1 MRTSRKAIVL
11 RTIRRTLK
19 LLDLLNWLNRSS
31 FRWNGALFFSGLIGA
46 LSLPPYSLW
55 ILFLCPMMMAIFRLD
70 HCETLKQ
77 AAWSGWWLG
86 FGYFLMGLWWIG
98 TAFLVDDRFLWAM
111 PFAIVGL
118 PIILSL
124 YVAAAFLLSFYLWRP
139 GIIRLFIFALAI
151 SSFEVLRGQ
160 LFTGFPWNAMGMV
173 LGDQLEISQIAS
185 AIGLHGL
192 TFLTCFLFAVPAL
205 FFTDKNKWMK
215 LCGPLICVSGLAALY
230 LFGANRLATAQHEAV
245 PNIRIRL
252 MQPAIAQDEKFD
264 RSNASQILMTYLTL
278 STRGSYP
285 SREGME
291 GITHLIWPETSFPF
305 LLEQSPKAREEISR
319 ILPKNSV
326 LLTGAVR
333 AEDRPNH
340 SERFYFNSIQMVDD
354 AGAIIA
360 SADKVH
366 LVPFGEYLPFE
377 RMIDFFG
384 LRDFIV
390 APGGFTAALE
400 RRALSIPSWPL
411 VLPLICYEV
420 IFPEEISLSDGQ
432 RPGVLLNVT
441 NDAWFGM
448 TPGPYQHFAQARLR
462 AIEQGVPL
470 IRSANNGISAIIDPY
485 GREIALIQLGERGTA
500 DGDLPKALP
509 STVYAVLSRGPI
521 SSLWLFIGLI
531 GILFTLGQL
540 TPRRVTSISATS
552 DR

>member
-1 MRTSRKAIVL
+1 MI
-11 RTIRRTLK
+11 I
-19 LLDLLNWLNRSS
+19 LLHWLSRSS
-31 FRWNGALFFSGLIGA
+31 FRWNGALFLSGLIGA

-55 ILFLCPMMMAIFRLD
+55 VVFLFPMMMAILRLD
-70 HCETLKQ
+70 HCETLKE

-98 TAFLVDDRFLWAM
+98 TAFLVDDRFLWAI

-118 PIILSL
+118 PIILSF
-124 YVAAAFLLSFYLWRP
+124 YFAAAFALSLSLWQS
-139 GIIRLFIFALAI
+139 GIIRIVIFALAMC
-151 SSFEVLRGQ
+151 SFEVLRGQ

-173 LGDQLEISQIAS
+173 LGSQREFSQIAS
-185 AIGLHGL
+185 VIGVHGL
-192 TFLTCFLFAVPAL
+192 TFLSCLLFALPVL
-205 FFTDKNKWMK
+205 FFSEKQKSKK
-215 LCGPLICVSGLAALY
+215 LFGPLLCVLGFFALY
-230 LFGANRLATAQHEAV
+230 FFGTYRLETAQHETV
-245 PNIRIRL
+245 PNTRIRL

-264 RSNASQILMTYLTL
+264 RSNASQILNIYLSL

-285 SREGME
+285 SAEGMQ
-291 GITHLIWPETSFPF
+291 GVTHLIWPETAFPF
-305 LLEQSPKAREEISR
+305 LLEQSLRAREEISR
-319 ILPKNSV
+319 ILPKGAV

-333 AEDRPNH
+333 AEDRYDHP
-340 SERFYFNSIQMVDD
+340 ERFYFNSIQMVDD
-354 AGAIIA
+354 AGAITA

-377 RMIDFFG
+377 HMIDFFNV
-384 LRDFIV
+384 RDFIV
-390 APGGFTAALE
+390 APGGFAATQK
-400 RRALSIPSWPL
+400 RSALAVPSWPL
-411 VLPLICYEV
+411 TLPLICYEV
-420 IFPEEISLSDGQ
+420 IFPEETSLSDGQ

-448 TPGPYQHFAQARLR
+448 TPGPYQHYAQARLR
-462 AIEQGVPL
+462 VIEQGVPL

-509 STVYAVLSRGPI
+509 PTLYATLSQGPI
-521 SSLWLFIGLI
+521 PSLWLFIGLI